1 MFIVSA
7 KLNPK
12 KALTGVVLFGVVLIG
27 IIVLVG
33 TMRRGEAP
41 GNQVILAPSDA
52 ERVAYLEG
60 LGWTAD
66 PSPIETLSFALPSP
80 LNDSYTEYN
89 KLQLQQGFDL
99 TPYAG
104 MQVTRYSYKI
114 TNYPDHPDDVQAD
127 LYLCGEE
134 IIGGDILYCGDKGFV
149 ATLVY
154 PG

>member
-12 KALTGVVLFGVVLIG
+12 KAIAGVVLFGMLLIG

-33 TMRRGEAP
+33 SVKRAGAP
-41 GNQVILAPSDA
+41 GNQAILAPSDQD
-52 ERVAYLEG
+52 RVAYLES

-66 PSPIETLSFALPSP
+66 PSPIETLSFALPQP
-80 LNDSYTEYN
+80 LNDSYLEYN
-89 KLQLQQGFDL
+89 ELQLQQGFDL

-127 LYLCGEE
+127 LYLCGDE

-154 PG
+154 PK